1 MESSADRK
9 ESLTRWKFW
18 TQAVLLAVQLGCVA
32 AWAINS
38 WHWPLV
44 GDTALMRYVVF
55 LMQHGFAPYRQIVEM
70 NMPGSYVAEDF
81 AMHLFGAGAHGSRL
95 FDFSLLAT
103 AAIAMLVMARRSA
116 LGTGSRYAA
125 AFAAAMFALLHARDG
140 IAQANQRD
148 LIVAVLWL
156 AAMAFLFVWVRG
168 ERQTSRLWM
177 VAAFGL
183 CASAPI
189 TLKPTAAPFLLVFLV
204 VGAIQARRAGVG
216 LARWLAFAIAG
227 AALPLIAV
235 LVLLLHAHALSAFW
249 STLLYLDSFH
259 SRLDAPSLFNVLG
272 ALAPGI
278 LRPVLLVWIVTAI
291 ALKRWRPWPGRWAY
305 GCLVA
310 AAALGVICYLL
321 QWKGFS
327 YHRYPLFA
335 FALLISSIDFTEA
348 FRRRAGWLPV
358 IGLLGLGLLTFSV
371 APRSLMQADSYY
383 NRPEPY
389 IEDMKADLLTAGGPS
404 LSGNIQCLDMFSGCI
419 NALYDLRLVQS
430 TGMFYD
436 CYVFSP
442 HQTPYTLA
450 LREEFLG
457 ELQARPPQVMVIT
470 SQLCFKGPHGFG
482 KVNNWP
488 EFRIFLEDHYTL
500 ALERTPEPNARSW
513 NPPDVP
519 YSYRIYKLR

>member
-1 MESSADRK
+1 MESSADRT

-18 TQAVLLAVQLGCVA
+18 TQVVLLAVPLGCVA
-32 AWAINS
+32 AWLVTS
-38 WHWPLV
+38 WRWPLV
-44 GDTALMRYVVF
+44 GDTALMRYVVL

-70 NMPGSYVAEDF
+70 NLPGSYIAEDF
-81 AMHLFGAGAHGSRL
+81 AMHLFGRGAQGSRL
-95 FDFSLLAT
+95 FDFSLLMS
-103 AAIAMLVMARRSA
+103 AAIAMLAMVWRSK
-116 LGTGSRYAA
+116 LGAGSRYAA
-125 AFAAAMFALLHARDG
+125 VFAAAMFALLHARDG

-156 AAMAFLFVWVRG
+156 IAIAFLFAWVNGGVRAFL
-168 ERQTSRLWM
+168 LWT
-177 VAAFGL
+177 VAAFGF
-183 CASAPI
+183 CAAAPI
-189 TLKPTAAPFLLVFLV
+189 TLKPTAAPFLLVFFV
-204 VGAIQARRAGVG
+204 VGVMQARRIEVSP
-216 LARWLAFAIAG
+216 ARWLAFAVAG
-227 AALPLIAV
+227 AALPIIAV
-235 LVLLLHAHALSAFW
+235 LALLLHAHALSAFW

-259 SRLDAPSLFNVLG
+259 RNLDAPSLFNVLG

-291 ALKRWRPWPGRWAY
+291 ALQRWRPWPGRWAY
-305 GCLVA
+305 GCLFA
-310 AAALGVICYLL
+310 AAALGLLSYLL
-321 QWKGFS
+321 QWKGFT
-327 YHRYPLFA
+327 YHRYPFFA
-335 FALLISSIDFTEA
+335 FALLLCSIDFTAA

-358 IGLLGLGLLTFSV
+358 IGMLGLGLLAFSV
-371 APRSLMQADSYY
+371 APRSLVQADSYD
-383 NRPEPY
+383 NRPDTY
-389 IEDMKADLLTAGGPS
+389 LEDLKADLSTAGGAS
-404 LSGNIQCLDMFSGCI
+404 LSGNVQCLDMFSGCV

-457 ELQARPPQVMVIT
+457 ELQARPPRVMVLT

-482 KVNNWP
+482 KVDNWP
-488 EFRIFLEDHYTL
+488 EFRSFLNDRYAL
-500 ALERTPEPNARSW
+500 ALERTPEPNAVGW